1 MTLIDEVKMNCSVC
15 GKSSLQPVLM
25 SSNQMGYQDMDTRPS
40 EMYRSTME
48 TWILECPHC
57 GYVASSLDD
66 DLIISSA
73 YLKSPEYKTCKGIE
87 FKSSLAEKFYKQY
100 LIENEKF
107 EEIDSFFAIL
117 HCAWACDDA
126 KDQENSKLARK
137 IAIKIVNQ
145 LVKYKEKDITDL
157 IVMKA
162 DLLRRIGEF
171 DQLIKEYKNFRTE
184 EEILNKIIMFQL
196 EKAQEK
202 DSKCYTLR
210 EVLVE

>member
-1 MTLIDEVKMNCSVC
+1 MTLIDEVKMKCSVC

-48 TWILECPHC
+48 KWILECPHC

-73 YLKSPEYKTCKGIE
+73 YLKSQEYETCKGIE

-126 KDQENSKLARK
+126 KDRENSKLARK

-171 DQLIKEYKNFRTE
+171 DQLIKEYENFRTE